1 MSIEVL
7 EVRAV
12 YKICKYLISR
22 CISWFCFLI
31 KKSHTIIGFQK
42 RSAIDSARNPGSLGN
57 RLRIVFCLF
66 V

>member
-22 CISWFCFLI
+22 CISWFYFLI

-42 RSAIDSARNPGSLGN
+42 RSAIDSARNPGS
-57 RLRIVFCLF
+57 RK
-66 V
+66 